1 MKEMLKSK
9 FLILFIVFVLGVS
22 YFNSLNVEKLN
33 NKSLNDNELII
44 NK

>member
-9 FLILFIVFVLGVS
+9 FLVLFVVFVLGVS

-33 NKSLNDNELII
+33 NETVDSNELII